1 MTPNQPAGE
10 KSPRTNDTRTTTQRA
25 KTQRTKDQAA
35 KAQRT
40 AAGPVAAQPVAA
52 EAAAAGPVAAQ
63 PAAARS
69 TAAEPAAA
77 EAAAAE
83 TEAAQP
89 AAAEAAA
96 AETRIRV
103 DSVAGFLAVVPHL
116 LGFHPSQSMVVVGLN
131 PRRGRIVLGF
141 RYDLPEP
148 PDAAKSRDIAQ
159 HAARVLAQRRIKI
172 AIAAGYGPGTLVTPV
187 AEALRAALLGAGI
200 TLRDLLRVQ
209 DGRYWSYACQDPR
222 CCPPDGVPF
231 DAPAHPAAAALA
243 AAGMTARPDRAAF
256 AGSLA
261 PVTGP
266 AAEAMARATE
276 RALRRAGKLAA
287 AAPGSAQGQ
296 RLVIEAGRTAVRE
309 AIGTYRGGG
318 EVTDHDELAWLSVSL
333 AELPV
338 RDDAWARMDPGFRAA
353 HLRLWTDVVRHARE
367 PFVPAPASLLAFT
380 AWQSGEGALANIAI
394 ERALAADAEYSMAHL
409 IGQAVDAGLPPSA
422 ARLPMTPEEVE
433 ASYAETQRA
442 GRPSS
447 ARRPAA
453 RRASRRPSG

>member
-10 KSPRTNDTRTTTQRA
+10 KPPRTNDTAATTQRA
-25 KTQRTKDQAA
+25 KAQRAKAQRAKAQAAKAQAAKAPPTEVQPTEAQAA

-40 AAGPVAAQPVAA
+40 AAGP
-52 EAAAAGPVAAQ
+52 
-63 PAAARS
+63 
-69 TAAEPAAA
+69 
-77 EAAAAE
+77 
-83 TEAAQP
+83 
-89 AAAEAAA
+89 AA
-96 AETRIRV
+96 AETRVRV
-103 DSVAGFLAVVPHL
+103 GSVAGFLAVVPHL

-131 PRRGRIVLGF
+131 PRRGRIMLGF
-141 RYDLPEP
+141 RYDLPDP

-159 HAARVLAQRRIKI
+159 HAATVLTQRRIKI

-187 AEALRAALLGAGI
+187 AEALRAALLGTGV

-231 DAPAHPAAAALA
+231 DGPAHPAAVTLA
-243 AAGMTARPDRAAF
+243 AAGITARPDRAAL

-261 PVTGP
+261 PLTGA
-266 AAEAMARATE
+266 AAESVSQATE
-276 RALRRAGKLAA
+276 RALRRAGEFIAA
-287 AAPGSAQGQ
+287 SPGEADGQ
-296 RLVIEAGRTAVRE
+296 RRLAEAGRDAVRA
-309 AIGTYRGGG
+309 AIGIYRRGGQI
-318 EVTDHDELAWLSVSL
+318 TDHDELAWLTIAL
-333 AELPV
+333 ADLRV
-338 RDDAWARMDPGFRAA
+338 RDDAWARMEPRFRAA
-353 HLRLWTDVVRHARE
+353 HRRLWTDVVRHARE
-367 PFVPAPASLLAFT
+367 PYVPAPASLLAFT

-394 ERALAADAEYSMAHL
+394 ERALDADAEYSMAHL

-433 ASYAETQRA
+433 ASYAETERA

-447 ARRPAA
+447 ARRSAA

>member
-10 KSPRTNDTRTTTQRA
+10 QSPRTSDTSATTQRA
-25 KTQRTKDQAA
+25 KTQRATTPRA
-35 KAQRT
+35 KAQVTKDR
-40 AAGPVAAQPVAA
+40 AAKNQATNA
-52 EAAAAGPVAAQ
+52 E
-63 PAAARS
+63 PA
-69 TAAEPAAA
+69 AAEPAAA
-77 EAAAAE
+77 
-83 TEAAQP
+83 Q
-89 AAAEAAA
+89 
-96 AETRIRV
+96 TRIRV

-141 RYDLPEP
+141 RYDLPDP
-148 PDAAKSRDIAQ
+148 PDAARSRDIAQ
-159 HAARVLAQRRIKI
+159 HAATVLTQRRVKI
-172 AIAAGYGPGTLVTPV
+172 AVAAGYGPGTLVTPV
-187 AEALRAALLGAGI
+187 AEALRVALLGAGI
-200 TLRDLLRVQ
+200 TLHDLLRVQ

-231 DAPAHPAAAALA
+231 DGPAHPAAAALA
-243 AAGMTARPDRAAF
+243 AAGITARPDRATL

-266 AAEAMARATE
+266 AAEAMARATV

-287 AAPGSAQGQ
+287 AAAGPAEGQ
-296 RLVIEAGRTAVRE
+296 QLIIEAGRAAVRE
-309 AIGTYRGGG
+309 AIRTYRGGG
-318 EVTDHDELAWLSVSL
+318 QVTDHDELAWLAVSL
-333 AELPV
+333 ADLPV

-353 HLRLWTDVVRHARE
+353 HLRLWADVVRHARE

-433 ASYAETQRA
+433 ASYAETGRA
-442 GRPSS
+442 GRPS
-447 ARRPAA
+447 ARRSAA